1 MGLTDFYYI
10 NFNINMNSNIFKMTT
25 RMDNIAGVVLHTS
38 MLRLDNVNNMHYLC
52 KHM

>member
-25 RMDNIAGVVLHTS
+25 RMDNIMDVVS
-38 MLRLDNVNNMHYLC
+38 QYIYAQIGQY
-52 KHM
+52 